1 MDILPDGTLDYDDD
15 LLEELD
21 FVIASIHSAFSQD
34 KSKIMKRLKTAL
46 LHKKVDL
53 IAHPTGRLIGRRKGY
68 DADIDLLLELA
79 SETNTA
85 IELNA
90 NPNRLDLAPEYLRKA
105 QDMGVKIAINT
116 DAHYKD
122 TMKHMEIGAAVAR
135 KGFIRKG
142 SVINTMSRK
151 ELETYLNRKR

>member
-1 MDILPDGTLDYDDD
+1 MDILPDGTLDYDDA
-15 LLEELD
+15 LLEEMD

-46 LHKKVDL
+46 EHKKVDL
-53 IAHPTGRLIGRRKGY
+53 IAHPTGRLIGRREGY
-68 DADIDLLLELA
+68 DVDIEMLLKLA
-79 SETNTA
+79 SETDTA

-90 NPNRLDLAPEYLRKA
+90 NPNRLDLAPEWLQKA
-105 QDMGVKIAINT
+105 QELDVKIAINT

-135 KGFIRKG
+135 KGLIKKA
-142 SVINTMSRK
+142 V
-151 ELETYLNRKR
+151 